1 MHESFFRRNNLAVWV
16 WGVFC
21 FLGAADFLDVI
32 EFAISSGQTF
42 GMAAIAVSLFLGISV
57 IWLLRW
63 LDVLDQEPLGNVVAV
78 VLWGGLAAIY
88 VAGPANDALG
98 LLIGSV
104 VTESSGWLW
113 AIVAPINEELLKV
126 LGVAL
131 IIVACRKDIHGVM
144 DGVFYGAMA
153 GLGFEVVE
161 NIYYYASAL
170 QAAGGT
176 EITAGIDLLAL
187 RTYYAFA
194 SSHMAFTAIA
204 GAGLAYA
211 ATASATTT
219 RKVLVASG
227 LMITA
232 GVLHGFWNSPIFQE
246 LGDSPLYILRG
257 VPALLVLVAVLMWVS
272 KHEVTLALSVAKKLP
287 KGLILKEEIPGLVN
301 PLRRV
306 ASAVK
311 RTRLPA
317 RERKRQIQ
325 LRNAQLAV
333 LRAVMLG
340 YEKKIVDARIK
351 AVRVYR

>member
-272 KHEVTLALSVAKKLP
+272 KHEVTLALSVAKRLP

-340 YEKKIVDARIK
+340 YEQKIVDARIK

>member
-1 MHESFFRRNNLAVWV
+1 MHESFFRKNNIAMWV

-21 FLGAADFLDVI
+21 FLGAT
-32 EFAISSGQTF
+32 EFADVLGVAITSGQTF

-63 LDVLDQEPLGNVVAV
+63 LDVLDQEPLSNVIVV
-78 VLWGGLAAIY
+78 VLWGGLAAGY
-88 VAGPANDALG
+88 VAGYANESLAV
-98 LLIGSV
+98 IVGSV

-176 EITAGIDLLAL
+176 EITAGIDILAL

-211 ATASATTT
+211 ATATASTT
-219 RKVLVASG
+219 RKALVATG
-227 LMITA
+227 LMLTA
-232 GVLHGFWNSPIFQE
+232 GVLHGFWNSPIFQD

-257 VPALLVLVAVLMWVS
+257 VPALLVLLLVLMWVS

-287 KGLILKEEIPGLVN
+287 KGLVLRDEIPSLVN
-301 PLRRV
+301 PLRRIG
-306 ASAVK
+306 AAIA

-317 RERKRQIQ
+317 RERKRRIQ
-325 LRNAQLAV
+325 LRNAQLAA

-340 YEKKIVDARIK
+340 YEKKIIDARIK

>member
-1 MHESFFRRNNLAVWV
+1 MHESFFRRNNLAMWV

-21 FLGAADFLDVI
+21 FLGAAELLEVVEI
-32 EFAISSGQTF
+32 AITSGQTF

-78 VLWGGLAAIY
+78 VLWGGLAAGY
-88 VAGPANDALG
+88 VAGYANESLG
-98 LLIGSV
+98 VLIGSV

-113 AIVAPINEELLKV
+113 AIVAPINEELLKG

-161 NIYYYASAL
+161 NIYYYVSAL
-170 QAAGGT
+170 QAAGGA
-176 EITAGIDLLAL
+176 EITAGIDILAL

-211 ATASATTT
+211 ATASVPTT
-219 RKVLVASG
+219 RKVLVATG
-227 LMITA
+227 LLLTA
-232 GVLHGFWNSPIFQE
+232 GVLHSFWNSPIFQE

-257 VPALLVLVAVLMWVS
+257 VPALVALVAVLMWVS
-272 KHEVTLALSVAKKLP
+272 KHEVALALATAKKLP
-287 KGLILKEEIPGLVN
+287 KGLVLKEEVPGLVN
-301 PLRRV
+301 PVSRI
-306 ASAVK
+306 AAAIK
-311 RTRLPA
+311 RTRMPA

>member
-1 MHESFFRRNNLAVWV
+1 MHESFFRKNNIAMWV

-21 FLGAADFLDVI
+21 FLGAAELLEVI
-32 EFAISSGQTF
+32 EFAVTSGQEF
-42 GMAAIAVSLFLGISV
+42 GMAAIAVTLFLGISV
-57 IWLLRW
+57 VWLLRW

-78 VLWGGLAAIY
+78 LLWGGLAATF
-88 VAGPANDALG
+88 VAGNANYSLG
-98 LLIGSV
+98 VLIGSV
-104 VTESSGWLW
+104 VTESSGWLG

-161 NIYYYASAL
+161 NIGYYAYAL

-176 EITAGIDLLAL
+176 EISAGIDTLAL

-211 ATASATTT
+211 ATAPVSTT
-219 RKVLVASG
+219 RKVLVATG
-227 LMITA
+227 LMLTA
-232 GVLHGFWNSPIFQE
+232 GVLHAFWNSPLFQE
-246 LGDSPLYILRG
+246 LGTSPLYILRG

-272 KHEVTLALSVAKKLP
+272 KHEVALAISVAKKLP
-287 KGLILKEEIPGLVN
+287 KGLVLKDEIPGLVN
-301 PLRRV
+301 PLRRI
-306 ASAVK
+306 AAAIK
-311 RTRLPA
+311 RTRMPA
-317 RERKRQIQ
+317 RERKRLIQ
-325 LRNAQLAV
+325 LRNAQLAA

-340 YEKKIVDARIK
+340 YEKKIVDARVK

>member
-21 FLGAADFLDVI
+21 FLGAADFLEVI
-32 EFAISSGQTF
+32 EFAIASGQTF

-161 NIYYYASAL
+161 NIYYYANAL

-211 ATASATTT
+211 ATASVSTT
-219 RKVLVASG
+219 RKVLVATG
-227 LMITA
+227 LLLTA

-257 VPALLVLVAVLMWVS
+257 VPALVVLVAVLMWVS
-272 KHEVTLALSVAKKLP
+272 KHEVTLALATAKKLP
-287 KGLILKEEIPGLVN
+287 KGLVLKEEVSGLVN
-301 PLRRV
+301 PARRI
-306 ASAVK
+306 AAAIK
-311 RTRLPA
+311 RTRMPA

-340 YEKKIVDARIK
+340 YEKRIVDARIK

>member
-1 MHESFFRRNNLAVWV
+1 MHDSFFRRGNIAMWV

-21 FLGAADFLDVI
+21 FLGAAQFLEILEYSV
-32 EFAISSGQTF
+32 ASGQTF
-42 GMAAIAVSLFLGISV
+42 GLAAIAVSLFLGISV
-57 IWLLRW
+57 VWLLRW

-78 VLWGGLAAIY
+78 LLWGGFAATY

-113 AIVAPINEELLKV
+113 AVVAPVNEELLKV

-170 QAAGGT
+170 EAAGGA
-176 EITAGIDLLAL
+176 EITAGIDILAL

-211 ATASATTT
+211 ATASVSTT
-219 RKVLVASG
+219 RKVLVATG
-227 LMITA
+227 LMFAA

-246 LGDSPLYILRG
+246 LAYSSLYILRG
-257 VPALLVLVAVLMWVS
+257 LPALLVLVAVLIWVS
-272 KHEVTLALSVAKKLP
+272 RHEVTLALATAKKLP
-287 KGLILKEEIPGLVN
+287 KGLVLKEEVPGLVN
-301 PLRRV
+301 PVRRI
-306 ASAVK
+306 AAAIK
-311 RTRLPA
+311 RTRMPA

-351 AVRVYR
+351 AVRVHR

>member
-21 FLGAADFLDVI
+21 FLGAADFLEVI
-32 EFAISSGQTF
+32 EFAIASGQTF

-161 NIYYYASAL
+161 NIYYYANAL

-211 ATASATTT
+211 ATASVTTT
-219 RKVLVASG
+219 RKVLVATG
-227 LMITA
+227 LMLTA

-257 VPALLVLVAVLMWVS
+257 VPALVALVAVLMWVS
-272 KHEVTLALSVAKKLP
+272 KHEVTLALATAKKLP
-287 KGLILKEEIPGLVN
+287 KGLVLKEEVPGLVN
-301 PLRRV
+301 PVSRI
-306 ASAVK
+306 AAAIK
-311 RTRLPA
+311 RTRMPA

>member
-1 MHESFFRRNNLAVWV
+1 
-16 WGVFC
+16 
-21 FLGAADFLDVI
+21 
-32 EFAISSGQTF
+32 
-42 GMAAIAVSLFLGISV
+42 
-57 IWLLRW
+57 
-63 LDVLDQEPLGNVVAV
+63 
-78 VLWGGLAAIY
+78 
-88 VAGPANDALG
+88 
-98 LLIGSV
+98 
-104 VTESSGWLW
+104 
-113 AIVAPINEELLKV
+113 
-126 LGVAL
+126 
-131 IIVACRKDIHGVM
+131 
-144 DGVFYGAMA
+144 MA

-161 NIYYYASAL
+161 NIYYYANAL

-211 ATASATTT
+211 ATASVTTT
-219 RKVLVASG
+219 RKVLVATG
-227 LMITA
+227 LMLTA

-257 VPALLVLVAVLMWVS
+257 VPALVALVAVLMWVS
-272 KHEVTLALSVAKKLP
+272 KHEVTLALATAKKLP
-287 KGLILKEEIPGLVN
+287 KGLVLKEEVPGLVN
-301 PLRRV
+301 PVSRI
-306 ASAVK
+306 AAAIK
-311 RTRLPA
+311 RTRMPA